1 MTIAELDRR
10 PVLDESNPDA
20 ARPAGSDPA
29 LHADAGATI
38 TPYMFSL
45 STRKLTLG
53 TCLLASIACA
63 TQTPAA
69 ADGAPRPTA
78 SRFGDLTD
86 VVFANDDE
94 ARLSPTTG
102 DVRYPEAERHV
113 GAEAALAYV
122 FVLDRTG
129 QPEYASVSIIGN
141 AAPGFVDV
149 ACKFVRDA
157 RFAPVH
163 RDGIARRAFVVG
175 DLTFTLEP
183 QHGAETRVHVQ
194 PVNVRRLRRMFA
206 AKGPAATAEALEKQR
221 HCG

>member
-1 MTIAELDRR
+1 MLPI
-10 PVLDESNPDA
+10 P
-20 ARPAGSDPA
+20 
-29 LHADAGATI
+29 
-38 TPYMFSL
+38 
-45 STRKLTLG
+45 TRKLTLG
-53 TCLLASIACA
+53 VCLLASIACA
-63 TQTPAA
+63 AQTQPA
-69 ADGAPRPTA
+69 ADGAPRPSA

-94 ARLSPTTG
+94 ARLSPAAG

-129 QPEYASVSIIGN
+129 RPDYASVSIIGN
-141 AAPGFVDV
+141 AAPGFFEA

-157 RFAPVH
+157 RFAPVQ

-183 QHGAETRVHVQ
+183 QNGAETRMHVQ
-194 PVNVRRLRRMFA
+194 PVNVKRLRRMFA
-206 AKGPAATAEALEKQR
+206 AKGPAATAEELEKQR
-221 HCG
+221 HCV

>member
-1 MTIAELDRR
+1 MTIAEFDRR

-20 ARPAGSDPA
+20 ARPAGSDPDF
-29 LHADAGATI
+29 HADAGATI

-86 VVFANDDE
+86 VV
-94 ARLSPTTG
+94 
-102 DVRYPEAERHV
+102 
-113 GAEAALAYV
+113 
-122 FVLDRTG
+122 
-129 QPEYASVSIIGN
+129 
-141 AAPGFVDV
+141 
-149 ACKFVRDA
+149 
-157 RFAPVH
+157 
-163 RDGIARRAFVVG
+163 
-175 DLTFTLEP
+175 
-183 QHGAETRVHVQ
+183 Q